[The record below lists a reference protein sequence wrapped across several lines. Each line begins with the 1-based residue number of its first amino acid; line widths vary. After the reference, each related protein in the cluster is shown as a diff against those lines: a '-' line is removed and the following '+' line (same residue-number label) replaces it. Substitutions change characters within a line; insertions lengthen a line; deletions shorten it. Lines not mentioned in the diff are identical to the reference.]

1 MCLAIPA
8 KILRIDEKIAEI
20 ESMGVKKEIDITLVP
35 DARKGDYVLVHAGF
49 AIQTIEKN
57 EALAIEN
64 YWKEY
69 LDDSEH

>member
-8 KILRIDEKIAEI
+8 KILWINKNIAEI

-49 AIQTIEKN
+49 AIQMIEKN

>member
-1 MCLAIPA
+1 MCLAVPA
-8 KILRIDEKIAEI
+8 KILSIDKKIAEI

-49 AIQTIEKN
+49 AIQIIDKN
-57 EALAIEN
+57 EALTIEN

-69 LDDSEH
+69 LNDS